1 MGIIEWG
8 IFFIK
13 DLILTSG
20 YPGVFIL
27 MALESACV
35 PIPSEIVLPFA
46 GWLVYDGQFDLV
58 FAALA
63 GTFGCLAGSVLAY
76 LVGLYGGRKLVLRY
90 GRYVFLSEKSLD
102 ASERWFRKYGDSAVF
117 FSRLLPIIRTFIS
130 LPAGMAKMNLARFS
144 VLTFVGSLPWCFA
157 LTYVGYALGPNWES
171 ITGIFEGLD
180 ILIVLGVVIILVWYL
195 WRRRKNGIKV
205 QVE

>member
-20 YPGVFIL
+20 YPGVFFL

-46 GWLVYDGQFDLV
+46 GWLVYEGQFNLIL
-58 FAALA
+58 ATLA
-63 GTFGCLAGSVLAY
+63 GTFGCLAGSVFAY
-76 LVGLYGGRKLVLRY
+76 LVGLYGGRKFVLKY
-90 GRYVFLSEKSLD
+90 GKYLLLNEKSLD
-102 ASERWFRKYGDSAVF
+102 SAERWFTKYGDSAVF

-144 VLTFVGSLPWCFA
+144 VLTFIGSLPWCFA
-157 LTYVGYALGPNWES
+157 LTYVGFALGPNWES
-171 ITGIFEGLD
+171 ITTVFRGLD
-180 ILIVLGVVIILVWYL
+180 ILIVLGIVFVLVWYL
-195 WRRRKNGIKV
+195 LRRRRIRMRA
-205 QVE
+205 QEE

>member
-46 GWLVYDGQFDLV
+46 GWLVYDGQFDLI

-63 GTFGCLAGSVLAY
+63 GTFGCLAGSVMAY
-76 LVGLYGGRKLVLRY
+76 LVGLYGGRRLVLRY
-90 GRYVFLSEKSLD
+90 GKYVFLSEKSLD
-102 ASERWFRKYGDSAVF
+102 TAERWFTKYGDAAVF

-130 LPAGMAKMNLARFS
+130 LPAGMAKMNLARFC

-157 LTYVGYALGPNWES
+157 LTYVGFALGPNWES

-180 ILIVLGVVIILVWYL
+180 ILIVLGVVFILAWYL
-195 WRRRKNGIKV
+195 LRRRKNRMKA
-205 QVE
+205 QAE

>member
-1 MGIIEWG
+1 MGIIEWA

-13 DLILTSG
+13 DIILTSG

-46 GWLVYDGQFDLV
+46 GWLVYDGQFDMVL
-58 FAALA
+58 AALA
-63 GTFGCLAGSVLAY
+63 GTFGCLAGSLFAY
-76 LVGLYGGRKLVLRY
+76 VVGLYGGRRLVLRY
-90 GRYVFLSEKSLD
+90 GKYVLLSEKSLD
-102 ASERWFRKYGDSAVF
+102 TAERWFSKYGDSVVF

-130 LPAGMAKMNLARFS
+130 LPAGMAKMNLVRFS
-144 VLTFVGSLPWCFA
+144 ILTFAGSLPWCFA

-171 ITGIFEGLD
+171 ITAVFEGLD
-180 ILIVLGVVIILVWYL
+180 ILIVIGVIVILAWYL
-195 WRRRKNGIKV
+195 WRRRKRSKNA
-205 QVE
+205 QAE